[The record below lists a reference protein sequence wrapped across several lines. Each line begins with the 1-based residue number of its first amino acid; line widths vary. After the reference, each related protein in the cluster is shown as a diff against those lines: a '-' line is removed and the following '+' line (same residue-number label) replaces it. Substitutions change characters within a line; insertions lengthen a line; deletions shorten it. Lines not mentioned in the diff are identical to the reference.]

1 MAARHTATRLGRT
14 RGWGQCPVGPCML
27 EKSRGLVS
35 ERLWGRRPGQGGGG
49 WDRVAPVLCRQVATL
64 GSGSWAPLC
73 TGMRAKF
80 RAGDLWVQGAW
91 VPAQRS
97 TLAHF
102 VNSPLFT
109 QLWNGDIG
117 PLLISGP
124 NSLTQG
130 MTSPTGARRPGTNTF
145 MPRGSVNEDSQ
156 HLIFLSMW
164 AALKEKVIIGILA
177 WHGVW
182 HTILCKCQPLLLT
195 TAISCLL
202 PHL

>member
-1 MAARHTATRLGRT
+1 MGAVPRGAMHAGKEQRAGERAAVGAPPRAGR
-14 RGWGQCPVGPCML
+14 W
-27 EKSRGLVS
+27 
-35 ERLWGRRPGQGGGG
+35 G
-49 WDRVAPVLCRQVATL
+49 WDRAAPVLCGEVATL

-73 TGMRAKF
+73 TGMRSKF
-80 RAGDLWVQGAW
+80 RAGDPWVQGAW
-91 VPAQRS
+91 VPARRS
-97 TLAHF
+97 TLAHS
-102 VNSPLFT
+102 VNSPLFP

-124 NSLTQG
+124 SSLTQG
-130 MTSPTGARRPGTNTF
+130 MMSPTGARQPVTNTF
-145 MPRGSVNEDSQ
+145 MPSGSVNEDSQ

-182 HTILCKCQPLLLT
+182 HAVLCECQPLLLT